1 MPLAQM
7 NELLADARRRGHG
20 VGAFNVVL
28 LEHAEALVEAAER
41 ADLPVVLQISQNC
54 VAYHGGL
61 APIGDAV
68 LALGRSST
76 VGVVVHL
83 DHADDPALVQEA
95 LVLGFQS
102 VMFDA
107 SKLPYADNVRA
118 TAAVA
123 NACHLAG
130 VSVEAELGEVGGKDG
145 VHAAGAR
152 TDPGEARAFVEATG
166 VDSLAVAVGSSHA
179 KRERDLQVDRDL
191 IAQLREAVD
200 VPLVLHGSSSLDDD
214 ELVAA
219 IRAGMTK
226 INIST
231 HLNGRF
237 TDAVRG
243 MLDAEPAIVDPRNYI
258 AAGRDA
264 VSAEA
269 ERLLRLFH
277 DASRLGGRTSAPA
290 AQGSAVGIA

>member
-7 NELLADARRRGHG
+7 NELLADARRRHVG

-41 ADLPVVLQISQNC
+41 ADSPVVLQISQNC

-68 LALGRSST
+68 LALGRAAE

-83 DHADDPALVQEA
+83 DHADDPGLVQEA
-95 LVLGFQS
+95 LALGFQS
-102 VMFDA
+102 IMFDA
-107 SKLPYADNVRA
+107 SKLPYQENVRA
-118 TAAVA
+118 TTAVVD
-123 NACHLAG
+123 ACHLAR

-152 TDPGEARAFVEATG
+152 TDPQEALAFVEATG

-179 KRERDLQVDRDL
+179 KRERDLRVDRDL
-191 IAQLREAVD
+191 VAELRRTVG

-214 ELVAA
+214 ELVGA

-237 TDAVRG
+237 TEAVRAE
-243 MLDAEPAIVDPRNYI
+243 LDAEPAVIDPRAYI
-258 AAGRDA
+258 AAGRNA
-264 VSAEA
+264 VGAEA
-269 ERLLRLFH
+269 ERLLRLFG
-277 DASRLGGRTSAPA
+277 STVA
-290 AQGSAVGIA
+290 AIA